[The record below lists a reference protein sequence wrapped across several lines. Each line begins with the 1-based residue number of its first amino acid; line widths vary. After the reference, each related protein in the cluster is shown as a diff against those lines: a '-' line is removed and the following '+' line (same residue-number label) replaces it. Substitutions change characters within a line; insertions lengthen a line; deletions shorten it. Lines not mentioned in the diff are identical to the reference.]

1 MHYGISFTP
10 PAALAAE
17 FSQKF
22 KEALQASPSNLFK
35 IGRDAQRWMKED
47 LAQTAERVERA
58 ERAER
63 TERAAPT
70 HSASPSFSR

>member
-1 MHYGISFTP
+1 
-10 PAALAAE
+10 
-17 FSQKF
+17 
-22 KEALQASPSNLFK
+22 
-35 IGRDAQRWMKED
+35 MKED

-63 TERAAPT
+63 AAPT